1 MSYVYAKFCARLL
14 RFSRLMGEVGRGLIE
29 LSRIIM
35 QEAGI
40 FKIEF
45 SLGTLGTFGMGK
57 TGD

>member
-1 MSYVYAKFCARLL
+1 
-14 RFSRLMGEVGRGLIE
+14 MGEVGRGLIE

-57 TGD
+57 SIELACHAEIYICGCIYV